1 MSVGQ
6 RRNSTLEAR
15 DAQSDLSQRARL
27 AAGLGIEQRELS
39 APGMRADER
48 EAVRALDDVHPEM
61 GGREACDH
69 IAVFNP
75 ECYVVEPLE
84 FHAAPR

>member
-1 MSVGQ
+1 
-6 RRNSTLEAR
+6 
-15 DAQSDLSQRARL
+15 
-27 AAGLGIEQRELS
+27 
-39 APGMRADER
+39 
-48 EAVRALDDVHPEM
+48 VHPEM
-61 GGREACDH
+61 GGREACDR